1 MLKEYFNLAFVNIS
15 SRKLRSW
22 LTMIGIF
29 IGIASVIALMGLGSG
44 LRVAIISQFDFLG
57 SDILSVQASGIAF
70 GPPGSGVVTPLSDEL
85 IEKIAKVDGVE
96 STYNR
101 WIESAIF
108 EFNSIQSLLLVTS
121 TPEGDKRR
129 MFETMLNFKVKEGRM
144 LRDSDTYK
152 IVVGGNYAENEDTE
166 EKTVFKRPI
175 HVGDTVY
182 IDEIKFEV
190 AGVLEKKGNFMLDGA
205 IILNENI
212 LLDIFGDDGTTDLIA
227 VKVRNEKEMAKTKE
241 NLEKLLRKERD
252 VDIGEE
258 DFEVSSPQNILNA
271 LDSTLAGINIFV
283 AVIAGISLLVGGIGI
298 MNTMYTSVLERTK
311 EVGIMKA
318 IGAKNSTIFTL
329 FFIESGFLG
338 MVGGLIGVLIGLVLA
353 YGGAFIGRL
362 VLGVNLIQANVSL
375 SLIIGTLVFSFVLG
389 TLFGVMPAMKAAKL
403 QPVDSLRSK

>member
-1 MLKEYFNLAFVNIS
+1 M
-15 SRKLRSW
+15 
-22 LTMIGIF
+22 
-29 IGIASVIALMGLGSG
+29 
-44 LRVAIISQFDFLG
+44 
-57 SDILSVQASGIAF
+57 
-70 GPPGSGVVTPLSDEL
+70 
-85 IEKIAKVDGVE
+85 
-96 STYNR
+96 
-101 WIESAIF
+101 
-108 EFNSIQSLLLVTS
+108 
-121 TPEGDKRR
+121 
-129 MFETMLNFKVKEGRM
+129 
-144 LRDSDTYK
+144 
-152 IVVGGNYAENEDTE
+152 
-166 EKTVFKRPI
+166 
-175 HVGDTVY
+175 
-182 IDEIKFEV
+182 
-190 AGVLEKKGNFMLDGA
+190 
-205 IILNENI
+205 
-212 LLDIFGDDGTTDLIA
+212 LDIFGDDGTTDLIA

-403 QPVDSLRSK
+403 QPVDSLRSKWE

>member
-190 AGVLEKKGNFMLDGA
+190 AGALEKKGNFMLDGA

>member
-1 MLKEYFNLAFVNIS
+1 M
-15 SRKLRSW
+15 
-22 LTMIGIF
+22 
-29 IGIASVIALMGLGSG
+29 
-44 LRVAIISQFDFLG
+44 
-57 SDILSVQASGIAF
+57 
-70 GPPGSGVVTPLSDEL
+70 
-85 IEKIAKVDGVE
+85 
-96 STYNR
+96 
-101 WIESAIF
+101 
-108 EFNSIQSLLLVTS
+108 
-121 TPEGDKRR
+121 
-129 MFETMLNFKVKEGRM
+129 
-144 LRDSDTYK
+144 
-152 IVVGGNYAENEDTE
+152 
-166 EKTVFKRPI
+166 
-175 HVGDTVY
+175 
-182 IDEIKFEV
+182 
-190 AGVLEKKGNFMLDGA
+190 
-205 IILNENI
+205 
-212 LLDIFGDDGTTDLIA
+212 LDIFGDDGTTDLIA

>member
-152 IVVGGNYAENEDTE
+152 IVVGGNCAENEDTE